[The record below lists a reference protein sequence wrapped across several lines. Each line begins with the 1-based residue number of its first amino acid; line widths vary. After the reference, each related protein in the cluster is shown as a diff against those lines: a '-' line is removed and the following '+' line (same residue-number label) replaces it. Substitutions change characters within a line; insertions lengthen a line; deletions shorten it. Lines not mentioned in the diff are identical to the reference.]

1 MENCYRKEILHQFS
15 NIPYFLQMDSQN
27 KELVH
32 ENELLQEQVD
42 ILRERLQ
49 ALPALASKEIFRLSQ
64 QVRNFITSCRW
75 NTLIACKWF
84 VDDCY
89 QGHQCNFYSFGAI
102 RFGTGN
108 KCSL

>member
-1 MENCYRKEILHQFS
+1 MNTVFCTNVYPCFVIIDNYSFNNFEGLIYGKLLQKGIFHQFN

-75 NTLIACKWF
+75 NTLIACK
-84 VDDCY
+84 
-89 QGHQCNFYSFGAI
+89 
-102 RFGTGN
+102 
-108 KCSL
+108 

>member
-27 KELVH
+27 KDLVH

-75 NTLIACKWF
+75 NTLIACK
-84 VDDCY
+84 
-89 QGHQCNFYSFGAI
+89 
-102 RFGTGN
+102 
-108 KCSL
+108 

>member
-1 MENCYRKEILHQFS
+1 
-15 NIPYFLQMDSQN
+15 MDSQN

-64 QVRNFITSCRW
+64 QVRNFITSSRW
-75 NTLIACKWF
+75 NTLNACK
-84 VDDCY
+84 
-89 QGHQCNFYSFGAI
+89 
-102 RFGTGN
+102 
-108 KCSL
+108 